1 MQLNNGKSK
10 DVLKFINIRIVI
22 PRVRYITVNYIMFSL
37 HIKLIKLDV
46 YVNLQIFLED
56 EKVFF
61 KST

>member
-1 MQLNNGKSK
+1 MESK

-46 YVNLQIFLED
+46 YVNL
-56 EKVFF
+56 
-61 KST
+61 